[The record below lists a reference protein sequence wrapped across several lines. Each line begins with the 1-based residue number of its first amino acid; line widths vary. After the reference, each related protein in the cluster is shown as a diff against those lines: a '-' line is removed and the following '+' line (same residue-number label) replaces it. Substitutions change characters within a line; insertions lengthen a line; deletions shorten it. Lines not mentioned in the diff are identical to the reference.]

1 MKVIRNGKE
10 IERKPKDINYDKN
23 LNIRIS
29 SELMNNLH
37 IIANNKEVTFARVV
51 RTVLEEYT
59 KKNLK

>member
-23 LNIRIS
+23 LNIRVS
-29 SELMNNLH
+29 SELMNNLRS
-37 IIANNKEVTFARVV
+37 IANNKEVTFARVV
-51 RTVLEEYT
+51 RAALDEYI